1 MSKGKWKKGNRTLQ
15 VRFNVN
21 EAEKEILEQ
30 LVLDS
35 GLSLSSYLRYLI
47 DKASKEV

>member
-1 MSKGKWKKGNRTLQ
+1 MSKGKWEKGSRTLQ

-21 EAEKEILEQ
+21 EKEKKVLEQ

-47 DKASKEV
+47 DKASKKV